1 MVNQSI
7 VKSIMKTYAMNYFKY
22 TAFLAAGTLLAGS
35 VSSCKN
41 SDTDFPDYEG
51 GVTAYFAKQDP
62 VRTLILGEYEE
73 GDNSLDNQHKCM
85 IFATQGGAYKSRDL
99 SIEVT
104 VDNTLVND
112 LYFEDGS
119 PVKAMPAEYYS
130 LASTMLT
137 KKKDYLFGTE
147 VTFTDA
153 FFADPDA
160 LKNTY
165 VIPLV
170 MLKANGADRILTGT
184 IDDAYVND
192 SPLRTDESKW
202 KVLPQDYVLYC
213 VKYVNP
219 WHAAY
224 LRRGTDKI
232 TANGVITT
240 EERKHEYVEQ
250 DEVVNFTTIGLNKC
264 NYVFSH
270 VFGEGDARHTYS
282 CNLEI
287 TVGADGQ
294 CTVSSSD
301 NGVTVSGSGSYKE
314 KGEKNSWG
322 RQDRDAFYLDYT
334 VVFNNEN
341 VKFEVSDIFVLRSR
355 DFKGEYFNPVYRK

>member
-62 VRTLILGEYEE
+62 VRTLILGEYEN

-85 IFATQGGAYKSRDL
+85 IYATQGGAYKSRDL
-99 SIEVT
+99 QVKVH
-104 VDNTLVND
+104 VDNSLVDNLFFD
-112 LYFEDGS
+112 KDFNL
-119 PVKAMPAEYYS
+119 PVKAMPANYYS
-130 LASTMLT
+130 LASTTLT
-137 KKKDYLFGTE
+137 RHKDYLFGTE
-147 VTFTDA
+147 VTFTDD
-153 FFADPDA
+153 FFNDPEA
-160 LKNTY
+160 LDNTY

-170 MLKANGADRILTGT
+170 IDEAIGAVRILRGT
-184 IDDAYVND
+184 PGTEGDQPWRLDA
-192 SPLRTDESKW
+192 SAW

-213 VKYVNP
+213 VKYVNK
-219 WHAAY
+219 WHATY

-232 TANGVITT
+232 TANGEVTT

-250 DEVVNFTTIGLNKC
+250 DEVVNFTTLGLNKC

-314 KGEKNSWG
+314 KGDKNSWG